1 MIFFG
6 NLLIPMAKT
15 KKSVSTST
23 YNDVIIKPKRN
34 GKASLVI
41 NHEYAGE
48 MANMHEKNL
57 KKYGDSIISYKPYD
71 EDEFCS
77 FKIQKIKS
85 SSDQMI
91 IKGKKGN
98 CGNLPLPF
106 GSTTVSFAWGYD
118 SYGKAVEAAEGLLD
132 LSTLVDY

>member
-1 MIFFG
+1 
-6 NLLIPMAKT
+6 MAKT
-15 KKSVSTST
+15 KTSVSTAT
-23 YNDVIIKPKRN
+23 YDNVFIYPKRK
-34 GKASLVI
+34 GKADLVI

-48 MANMHEKNL
+48 MAKKHKRDF

-85 SSDQMI
+85 SSDQMVI
-91 IKGKKGN
+91 RGKKGN

-118 SYGKAVEAAEGLLD
+118 SYGEAEKAAEGYED
-132 LSTLVDY
+132 LFALVDF

>member
-1 MIFFG
+1 MS
-6 NLLIPMAKT
+6 KT
-15 KKSVSTST
+15 KTSISTAT
-23 YNDVIIKPKRN
+23 YDNVYIYPKRK
-34 GKASLVI
+34 GKADLRI
-41 NHEYAGE
+41 QHEYAGE
-48 MANMHEKNL
+48 MAKMHKKNF

-85 SSDQMI
+85 SSDQMVI
-91 IKGKKGN
+91 RGKKSN

-118 SYGKAVEAAEGLLD
+118 SYSEAEKAAEGYED
-132 LSTLVDY
+132 LFALVDF